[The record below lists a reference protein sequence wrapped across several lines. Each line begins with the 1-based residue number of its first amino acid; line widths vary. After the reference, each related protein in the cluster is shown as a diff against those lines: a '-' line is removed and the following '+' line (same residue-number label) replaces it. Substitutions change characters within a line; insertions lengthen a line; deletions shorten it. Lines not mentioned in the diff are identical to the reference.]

1 MQKKF
6 VISNFILIVLFQ
18 YSVSSYSQTL
28 SFFVDSILNNKTIK
42 IPVYQQKNISYES
55 RFYKMNFAKSTFID
69 TSGLA
74 VINEAEILSISLV
87 FTDFPSNL
95 DLKPLNKNRFIQL
108 NKYLPN
114 AIKNKHIRWQVIRQM
129 DGFDK
134 KTAENMLH
142 GFVINYRLPVT
153 KKSWQYE
160 MDYIYAITPAPVTE
174 EIIPEDVPPPPRKK
188 VNNWNA
194 KYTSQISYTILFDRT
209 VKKVSQNKL
218 ELQKYYRKKDSL
230 ISLTTQ
236 QALQYK
242 IVTKN
247 DEQIDFNKDSVYVL
261 LDALPEDE
269 SKFIPPRPKPNITL
283 KKDSTFFNTIER
295 NRFRNLLVVADVT
308 SSMSPYN
315 AQVIQWV
322 SKQINKNNLKA
333 MVCFND
339 GDGKRQ
345 EEKIIGNTGGIYGAV
360 YENPTQ
366 IGELFENAMRKGR
379 GGDLQENDCEALIKA
394 IEMFSDY
401 DEIILVADSWAPV
414 RDIELVHKIKKPVK
428 VLVCGNELGPHP
440 DYVTIALY
448 TNGSLHFSDDD
459 VLQFFE
465 LKAGK
470 VQNIHGTNYVIKADG
485 KVGYAR

>member
-6 VISNFILIVLFQ
+6 VISNFLFIVLLQ
-18 YSVSSYSQTL
+18 SSTISFSQPIAL
-28 SFFVDSILNNKTIK
+28 FVDSILNNKTIK
-42 IPVYQQKNISYES
+42 IPAYQQKNIAYES
-55 RFYKMNFAKSTFID
+55 RFYKMNFAKSSFLD
-69 TSGLA
+69 TAGLA
-74 VINEAEILSISLV
+74 MINDAEILSISLV

-95 DLKPLNKNRFIQL
+95 DLKPLNKSRFIQL

-114 AIKNKHIRWQVIRQM
+114 AIKNKYIRWQVIRQM

-153 KKSWQYE
+153 KKSWQNE
-160 MDYIYAITPAPVTE
+160 MDYIYAVTPEPVKE
-174 EIIPEDVPPPPRKK
+174 EVLPEDIPPPPRKK

-230 ISLTTQ
+230 IALSTQ

-242 IVTKN
+242 VVIKN
-247 DEQIDFNKDSVYVL
+247 DENIDLKRDSVYVL
-261 LDALPEDE
+261 LDALQEDE
-269 SKFIPPRPKPNITL
+269 SKFIPPRPKPQVVI
-283 KKDSTFFNTIER
+283 KKDSTFFNAIER
-295 NRFRNLLVVADVT
+295 NGFRNLLVVADVT
-308 SSMSPYN
+308 TSMSPYN

-339 GDGKRQ
+339 GDGKKQ
-345 EEKIIGNTGGIYGAV
+345 EDKIIGSTGGIYGAV

-366 IGELFENAMRKGR
+366 IGTLFEDAMRKGS

-448 TNGSLHFSDDD
+448 TNGSLHFADDD

-470 VQNIHGTNYVIKADG
+470 VQNIHGTNYIVKADG
-485 KVGYAR
+485 KVAYAK